1 MTRDL
6 ERYRELLIE
15 DMDMFVGHN
24 FSKVITFDEY
34 IEFNKVGQAIEEILE
49 AKYGEKEVNKVRWS
63 IL

>member
-15 DMDMFVGHN
+15 DMSMFIGHN
-24 FSKVITFDEY
+24 MSKVITFDEY
-34 IEFNKVGQAIEEILE
+34 VEFNNVGMAIEEMLE

-63 IL
+63 TI

>member
-6 ERYRELLIE
+6 ERYKELLVE
-15 DMDMFVGHN
+15 DMNMFAGCN

-63 IL
+63 TI